1 MTLRLCFRSS
11 RAGAFPF
18 GTLLAWTFAFGSL
31 GGLVWEL
38 RTSWL
43 QSRLFAATAKRIS
56 YSVQPGAGEVVTAAN
71 GPYDERLGY
80 ARLPEMTRRLR
91 DANLRIEAQA
101 RPSPWLRRLNSFG
114 VFPIYR
120 EKNQA
125 GLEILDRKGEPLFS
139 ARYPG
144 RVYADFDSIPPL
156 VVASLLFVENREIL
170 DPTTPYRNPAVE
182 WNRLAKAIVD
192 QGRRKFDRSYGG
204 SGGST
209 LATQIEK
216 IRHSPDGRTNSAH
229 DKFMQM
235 LAASLRAYREGE
247 ETSAVRRQIT
257 ADYVNSLPL
266 ASSGGYGEVLGLG
279 EGLWAWFGADVH
291 EVNRLLRDPQD
302 TPRHALAYRQVLALL
317 LAINRPSFYLQR
329 DRAQL
334 EARTSHFLNLLA
346 EANLISPGLR
356 DLALP
361 IRLKFRDRAPSVPPP
376 SLAEQKATDSV
387 RGTLLGVLGLDNTYQ
402 LDRLDLRVATTLD
415 REANRRATD
424 VLRGLE
430 KADYAAQAGVLG
442 YQMLTPES
450 AGSVIYSF
458 TLYGAAEGYNRLL
471 VQADNYGQPLNI
483 NQGTRLEL
491 GSTSKL
497 RTLATYLEV
506 IATLHTELSQ
516 KPVDELRAIAASGP
530 DNLTRWVASYVVQG
544 ADPSLAGI
552 LEAAMSREYSAS
564 PGEAFFTGGG
574 LHVFSNFDSR
584 DNGSFLPVREAFQR
598 STNLVF
604 IRMMRDIASY
614 HLFRLPNVAPDILT
628 NPNSPQRA
636 EYLAR
641 FADKEGKE
649 FLARFYQRYRGMNPR
664 EALDKLAQR
673 VYPTPLRLAVTY
685 RSVRPEDGI
694 DEFEDFLEAHL
705 SKNAAVPVKTEQL
718 YRKYGPD
725 QFNLNDRGYLAK
737 IHPLELWLLEHLQ
750 KNPHATLDEVFQAS
764 SAERQQVYQWLTKS
778 RKFHGQ
784 NIRIRTLLESDAFVE
799 IHKTW
804 KRHGYPF
811 PSLTPSYAAAI
822 GSSGDNPAALAELM
836 GIIVNGGQRYPG
848 TRLERLDF
856 GIGTP
861 HETVFQYRPPAPER
875 AMPPAVAAV
884 LKQALIGVVEHG
896 TARRAFQSIVLSDG
910 RTVTIGGKTGTGDN
924 RFDTFGG
931 RGALIDS
938 KVISRTAAFVFFID
952 NRFYG
957 TLVAYVPGKSAAD
970 YKFTS
975 ALPVQIFRHLAPTL
989 RPVIENGVS
998 PVPNPVLRQAR
1009 SSGGDPDLRP
1019 EVLERFR

>member
-1 MTLRLCFRSS
+1 M
-11 RAGAFPF
+11 
-18 GTLLAWTFAFGSL
+18 
-31 GGLVWEL
+31 
-38 RTSWL
+38 
-43 QSRLFAATAKRIS
+43 FAATAKRIS
-56 YSVQPGAGEVVTAAN
+56 YTVQPGAGEVVVSAN

-91 DANLRIEAQA
+91 ASNLVIEAQA
-101 RPSPWLRRLNSFG
+101 RPSPWLRRLNTLG
-114 VFPIYR
+114 VFPIYH
-120 EKNQA
+120 EKSQA
-125 GLEILDRKGEPLFS
+125 GLEILDARGRPLF
-139 ARYPG
+139 ATRYPG
-144 RVYADFDSIPPL
+144 RVYPDFESIPPL

-182 WNRLAKAIVD
+182 WNRLAKALVD
-192 QGRRKFDRSYGG
+192 QGRRQFDRSHSG

-216 IRHSPDGRTNSAH
+216 IRHSPDGRTSSAG

-235 LAASLRAYREGE
+235 LAASLRAYRDGE
-247 ETSAVRRQIT
+247 ETTGVRRQIT
-257 ADYVNSLPL
+257 TDYVNSLPL
-266 ASSGGYGEVLGLG
+266 ASSVGYGEVLGLG
-279 EGLWAWFGADVH
+279 DGLWAWFGADVN
-291 EVNRLLRDPQD
+291 EVNRLLRNPKD
-302 TPRHALAYRQVLALL
+302 TPECALAYRQVLSLL
-317 LAINRPSFYLQR
+317 LAINRPSYFLQR
-329 DRAQL
+329 NRAQL
-334 EARTSHFLNLLA
+334 ESRTSHFLPLLA
-346 EANLISPGLR
+346 EAGLISPRLR

-361 IRLKFRDRAPSVPPP
+361 LRLQFRDRAPSTPPP
-376 SLAEQKATDSV
+376 SLAERKATDSV
-387 RGTLLGVLGLDNTYQ
+387 RGVLLGVLGLDNTYQ

-415 REANRRATD
+415 REVNGRATD

-442 YQMLTPES
+442 YQMLTPET

-458 TLYGAAEGYNRLL
+458 TLYGASEGYNRLL
-471 VQADNYGQPLNI
+471 VQADNYDQPLNI

-497 RTLATYLEV
+497 RTLATYLEI
-506 IATLHTELSQ
+506 IASLHTELGRQ
-516 KPVDELRAIAASGP
+516 PRVELEVLAQSAP
-530 DNLTRWVASYVVQG
+530 DNLTRWVAGYLLQG
-544 ADPSLAGI
+544 IDPSLAGI

-584 DNGSFLPVREAFQR
+584 DNGSYLSVREAFHR

-614 HLFRLPNVAPDILT
+614 HLFRLPNIAPDILT
-628 NPNSPQRA
+628 NPDCPQRA

-641 FADKEGKE
+641 FADKEGRE
-649 FLARFYQRYRGMNPR
+649 FLNRFYQRYRGMNPR

-694 DEFEDFLEAHL
+694 DQLEDFLEAHL
-705 SKNAAVPVKTEQL
+705 VKNTPMPVSSEQL
-718 YRKYGPD
+718 FRRYGPD
-725 QFNLNDRGYLAK
+725 QFDLNDRGYLAR
-737 IHPLELWLLEHLQ
+737 IHPLELWLLEYLQ
-750 KNPHATLDEVFQAS
+750 KNPHATLDEIFQAS
-764 SAERQQVYQWLTKS
+764 ASERQMVYKWLLKS

-784 NIRIRTLLESDAFVE
+784 NIRIRTLLESDAFAE
-799 IHKTW
+799 IHKIW

-811 PSLTPSYAAAI
+811 PSLTPSYASAI

-836 GIIVNGGQRYPG
+836 GIIVNGGQRYPN

-856 GIGTP
+856 GIATP
-861 HETVFQYRPPAPER
+861 HETVFRYRPAPPER
-875 AMPPAVAAV
+875 VMPPAVAAV
-884 LKQALIGVVEHG
+884 LKEALIGVVEHG
-896 TARRAFQSIVLSDG
+896 TARRAFRSIVLSDG
-910 RTVTIGGKTGTGDN
+910 RAVTIGGKTGTGDN

-931 RGALIDS
+931 GGALIES
-938 KVISRTAAFVFFID
+938 KVLSRTAAFVFFID

-957 TLVAYVPGKSAAD
+957 TLVAYVPGKSAAA

-975 ALPVQIFRHLAPTL
+975 ALPVQIFKHLAPTL
-989 RPVIENGVS
+989 KPLIEADS
-998 PVPNPVLRQAR
+998 PASDPMLRQAR
-1009 SSGGDPDLRP
+1009 SSGSYADLRP
-1019 EVLERFR
+1019 EVLESLR

>member
-18 GTLLAWTFAFGSL
+18 GTLLAWTLAFS
-31 GGLVWEL
+31 GGGALVWEL
-38 RTSWL
+38 RTSWV

-56 YSVQPGAGEVVTAAN
+56 YSVQPGAGDVVVSAN

-80 ARLPEMTRRLR
+80 ARLPGMTRSLR
-91 DANLRIEAQA
+91 DAGLIVEAQA
-101 RPSPWLRRLNSFG
+101 RPSPWLRRLNTLG

-120 EKNQA
+120 EKSQA
-125 GLEILDRKGEPLFS
+125 GLEIFDSRGEPLFS
-139 ARYPG
+139 TRYPG
-144 RVYADFDSIPPL
+144 RVYAGFESIPPL
-156 VVASLLFVENREIL
+156 IVASLLFVENREIL

-182 WNRLAKAIVD
+182 WSRLAKAFVD
-192 QGRRKFDRSYGG
+192 QGRRQFDRSYSG

-235 LAASLRAYREGE
+235 FAASLRAYRDGE
-247 ETSAVRRQIT
+247 ETAAVRREIT
-257 ADYVNSLPL
+257 ADYLNSLPL
-266 ASSGGYGEVLGLG
+266 ASSAGYGEVLGLG
-279 EGLWAWFGADVH
+279 DGLWAWFAADLH

-302 TPRHALAYRQVLALL
+302 TPRHALAYRQVLSLL
-317 LAINRPSFYLQR
+317 LAINRPSHFLQR

-334 EARTSHFLNLLA
+334 EARTSHFLPLLA
-346 EANLISPGLR
+346 TAGLISPRLR

-361 IRLKFRDRAPSVPPP
+361 IRLQFRDRAPSTPPP
-376 SLAEQKATDSV
+376 SLAESKATDSV
-387 RGTLLGVLGLDNTYQ
+387 RGILLSVLGLDSLYQ

-415 REANRRATD
+415 REANRRATE
-424 VLRGLE
+424 VLRGLVG
-430 KADYAAQAGVLG
+430 ADYAAEAGVLG
-442 YQMLTPES
+442 HQMLTPET
-450 AGSVIYSF
+450 AGAVIYSF
-458 TLYGAAEGYNRLL
+458 NLYGAAEGYNRLL
-471 VQADNYGQPLNI
+471 VQADNYDQPLNI

-497 RTLATYLEV
+497 RTLATYLEI
-506 IATLHTELSQ
+506 IASLHTELGRN
-516 KPVDELRAIAASGP
+516 PAVELGVLAESAP
-530 DNLTRWVASYVVQG
+530 DNLTRWVANHLLRG
-544 ADPSLAGI
+544 ADPTLAGI

-584 DNGSFLPVREAFQR
+584 DNGSYLSVREAFHR

-604 IRMMRDIASY
+604 IRMMRDIAGY
-614 HLFRLPNVAPDILT
+614 HLFRLPDVAPDILT
-628 NPNSPQRA
+628 NPNCPQRA
-636 EYLAR
+636 QYLAR

-649 FLARFYQRYRGMNPR
+649 FLSRFYQRYRGMNPR

-685 RSVRPEDGI
+685 RSVRPEDGM

-705 SKNAAVPVKTEQL
+705 AKNAAVPAKTQQL
-718 YRKYGPD
+718 YRKYGPG
-725 QFNLNDRGYLAK
+725 QFNLNDRGYLAR

-750 KNPHATLDEVFQAS
+750 RNPHATLEDVFQAS
-764 SAERQQVYQWLTKS
+764 SAERQLVYEWLTRS
-778 RKFHGQ
+778 RKFQGQ

-811 PSLTPSYAAAI
+811 PSLTASYAAAI

-836 GIIVNGGQRYPG
+836 GIIVNGGQRYPN

-856 GIGTP
+856 GIATP
-861 HETVFQYRPPAPER
+861 HETVFRFRPAAPER
-875 AMPPAVAAV
+875 ALPPAVAAV
-884 LKQALIGVVEHG
+884 LKHALIGVVEQG
-896 TARRAFQSIVLSDG
+896 TARRAFHSIVLSDG
-910 RTVTIGGKTGTGDN
+910 RAVTIGGKTGTGDN
-924 RFDTFGG
+924 RFDMFGAG
-931 RGALIDS
+931 GTLIES
-938 KVISRTAAFVFFID
+938 KVVSRTAAFVFFID

-957 TLVAYVPGKSAAD
+957 TLVAYVPGKSAAA

-975 ALPVQIFRHLAPTL
+975 ALPVQIFKHLAPTL
-989 RPVIENGVS
+989 RPLIEAGAPLPS
-998 PVPNPVLRQAR
+998 PLLRQAR
-1009 SSGGDPDLRP
+1009 SSGSYPDLRP
-1019 EVLERFR
+1019 EVLESLP

>member
-1 MTLRLCFRSS
+1 MVLSGC
-11 RAGAFPF
+11 GA
-18 GTLLAWTFAFGSL
+18 
-31 GGLVWEL
+31 LVWEL

-56 YSVQPGAGEVVTAAN
+56 YTVEPGAGDGVVSAS

-80 ARLPEMTRRLR
+80 ARLPRMSEHLR
-91 DANLRIEAQA
+91 KSGFRVEAQA
-101 RPSPWLRRLNSFG
+101 RPSPWLRRLNTVG

-125 GLEILDRKGEPLFS
+125 GLEIFDVKGEGLFS
-139 ARYPG
+139 AHYPG
-144 RVYADFDSIPPL
+144 RIYPDFESIPPL

-192 QGRRKFDRSYGG
+192 QGRRRLDRSYSG

-209 LATQIEK
+209 LATQMEK
-216 IRHSPDGRTNSAH
+216 IRHSPDGRTNSAG
-229 DKFMQM
+229 DKLMQM
-235 LAASLRAYREGE
+235 LAASLRAYQHGE
-247 ETSAVRRQIT
+247 ETTEARRQIT
-257 ADYVNSLPL
+257 VDYVNSLPL
-266 ASSGGYGEVLGLG
+266 ASLAGYGEVLGLG
-279 EGLWAWFGADVH
+279 DGLWAWFGADVH
-291 EVNRLLRDPQD
+291 EVNRLLWEPRD
-302 TPRHALAYRQVLALL
+302 TPERALAFRQVLSLL
-317 LAINRPSFYLQR
+317 LAINRPSYYLQR
-329 DRAQL
+329 DRSQL
-334 EARTSHFLNLLA
+334 EARISHFLPLLA
-346 EANLISPGLR
+346 EAGLISPRLR

-361 IRLKFRDRAPSVPPP
+361 IRLQFQDRAPTAPPA
-376 SLAEQKATDSV
+376 SLAQRKATDSV
-387 RGTLLGVLGLDNTYQ
+387 RSLLLSVLGLDSTYE

-415 REANRRATD
+415 REVNSRATD

-430 KADYAAQAGVLG
+430 KAGYAAQAGVLG
-442 YQMLTPES
+442 YQMLTPET

-458 TLYGAAEGYNRLL
+458 TLYGAGEGYNRLL
-471 VQADNYGQPLNI
+471 VQADNYDQPLNI

-506 IATLHTELSQ
+506 IASLHTEMSRQ
-516 KPVDELRAIAASGP
+516 PSVELQVLAESGP
-530 DNLTRWVASYVVQG
+530 DSLTRWVANYLLKG
-544 ADPSLAGI
+544 ADPSLPGI

-574 LHVFSNFDSR
+574 VHVFSNFDSR
-584 DNGSFLPVREAFQR
+584 DNGSYLSVRVAFHR

-614 HLFRLPNVAPDILT
+614 HLFRLPDIAPDILT
-628 NPNSPQRA
+628 NPHCRQRS

-649 FLARFYQRYRGMNPR
+649 FLQRFYQRYRGMNPR

-694 DEFEDFLEAHL
+694 DEFESFLETYLA
-705 SKNAAVPVKTEQL
+705 KNSAVPVRTAKL
-718 YRKYGPD
+718 YRQYGPD

-737 IHPLELWLLEHLQ
+737 IHPLELWLLEYLQ

-764 SAERQQVYQWLTKS
+764 SAERQEVYQWLTKS

-784 NIRIRTLLESDAFVE
+784 NIRIRTLLESDAFAE
-799 IHKTW
+799 IHKVW

-836 GIIVNGGQRYPG
+836 GIIVNGGQRYPN
-848 TRLERLDF
+848 TRLERLHF
-856 GIGTP
+856 GISTP
-861 HETVFQYRPPAPER
+861 HETVFRYRPAEPER

-884 LKQALIGVVEHG
+884 LKQALIGVVEQG
-896 TARRAFQSIVLSDG
+896 TARRAFRSIVLSDG
-910 RTVTIGGKTGTGDN
+910 RSVTIGGKTGTGDN

-931 RGALIDS
+931 GGALVES
-938 KVISRTAAFVFFID
+938 KVLSRTAAFVFFID

-957 TLVAYVPGKSAAD
+957 TLVAYVPGKSAAA
-970 YKFTS
+970 YRFTS
-975 ALPVQIFRHLAPTL
+975 ALPVQIFKHLAPTL
-989 RPVIENGVS
+989 KPLIEADLPAS
-998 PVPNPVLRQAR
+998 DPLLRQAR
-1009 SSGGDPDLRP
+1009 SSGSHADLRP
-1019 EVLERFR
+1019 EVLESLR